1 MLYISNYYV
10 HFTETTQQ
18 ESIVVGCVQPDCVPY
33 PGPMSGGYV
42 YPWYQIPPLVYR
54 PLWYTLGGDL
64 GPGMQT
70 PQKGPGTRYTHP
82 PGRDLG
88 PNIPTPVKR
97 MIDQSCENI
106 TSPQKATVAGGND

>member
-18 ESIVVGCVQPDCVPY
+18 ESILVGCVQPDCVPY
-33 PGPMSGGYV
+33 PGPMSEGGMYTPGIKSPSGIPTPMV
-42 YPWYQIPPLVYR
+42 YPWR
-54 PLWYTLGGDL
+54 
-64 GPGMQT
+64 GPGT
-70 PQKGPGTRYTHP
+70 RDANPTEGTWTRYTHP

-106 TSPQKATVAGGND
+106 TSPKKTTVAGGND